1 MHVRG
6 REQRSRDCA
15 IQLQD
20 DELLLG
26 SSIKASWPQGEPAQW
41 GEIFRAVCLYVM
53 ACFHILSPG
62 VSLDLSHAAALG
74 QLPASSLSLVY
85 AKLLVF

>member
-6 REQRSRDCA
+6 REQRSRVCA
-15 IQLQD
+15 ILLQD
-20 DELLLG
+20 GELLLS
-26 SSIKASWPQGEPAQW
+26 SSIKAGWPQGEPAQW
-41 GEIFRAVCLYVM
+41 GEIFRAACLY
-53 ACFHILSPG
+53 

-85 AKLLVF
+85 AILLVF

>member
-6 REQRSRDCA
+6 REQRSRGCA
-15 IQLQD
+15 IQLQNG
-20 DELLLG
+20 ELLLS
-26 SSIKASWPQGEPAQW
+26 SSIKAGWPQGEPAQW
-41 GEIFRAVCLYVM
+41 GEIFRAVCLYV
-53 ACFHILSPG
+53 
-62 VSLDLSHAAALG
+62 SLGLSHAAALG